1 MTEAIGHNSGIK
13 AAKEQLLSVIE
24 RVENIERDIK
34 ERQDDRKDV
43 YAEAKGN
50 GYDVAALKVIVSIRK
65 QDPAKRHERESILDT
80 YREAL
85 GMLD

>member
-1 MTEAIGHNSGIK
+1 MSDIGHNSGIK
-13 AAKEQLLSVIE
+13 AAKAQLLSVIE

-34 ERQDDRKDV
+34 ERQDDRKDI
-43 YAEAKGN
+43 YGEAKGN
-50 GYDVAALKVIVSIRK
+50 GYDVKALKTLVAIRK
-65 QDPAKRHERESILDT
+65 LDPAKRHEQEAILDA